1 MSDPRVEQGPELAV
15 TGSTGWLGGLVA
27 HDLAGRGVAQR
38 LLVRDLARAP
48 ELPHAVPAQC
58 SYGDRAAAE
67 RALAGVRTLLMVSAA
82 EQEDRLAEHRA
93 FVDAA
98 AAAGVEHVVYISFFG
113 AAPTAT
119 FTLAR
124 DHWATE
130 EHLKASGMAWTF
142 LRDNLY
148 LEFMD
153 HMVGDDGVIRGPAG
167 HGRAAVVS
175 HGDIARAAVAVLL
188 DPGAHAGST
197 YDLTGPEAL
206 SLAEMATVITEVTG
220 RDVTFHDETVEEA
233 YASRAV
239 YGAPDWQVDAW
250 VSTYTAIRQ
259 GELDGVSDDVE
270 RLTGRRPT
278 SLREHL
284 LAATSS

>member
-1 MSDPRVEQGPELAV
+1 MADDTANPPTLAV

-27 HDLAGRGVAQR
+27 RDLAGRGVAQR

-48 ELPHAVPAQC
+48 ELPGAVAAAC
-58 SYGDRAAAE
+58 TYRDGEASRAALE
-67 RALAGVRTLLMVSAA
+67 GVGTLFMVSAA
-82 EQEDRLAEHRA
+82 ESEDRLEEHRS

-98 AAAGVEHVVYISFFG
+98 AAAGVRHVVYVSFFG
-113 AAPTAT
+113 ASPEAT

-124 DHWATE
+124 DHAATE
-130 EHLKASGMAWTF
+130 AHLRASGLAWTF

-148 LEFMD
+148 LEFID
-153 HMVGDDGVIRGPAG
+153 QMVGDDGVVRGPAG
-167 HGRAAVVS
+167 AGRAAVVS
-175 HGDIARAAVAVLL
+175 HDDIARVAVAVLL
-188 DPGAHAGST
+188 DPAAHAGAT

-206 SLAEMATVITEVTG
+206 TFAEMAQVVGEVTG
-220 RDVTFHDETVEEA
+220 RPVTFHDETIEEA
-233 YASRAV
+233 YASRAA

-250 VSTYTAIRQ
+250 VSTYTAVAA
-259 GELDGVSDDVE
+259 GELDGVSDAVE

-284 LAATSS
+284 ESRRG